1 MKERVAK
8 MLDVESSSVLISTY
22 HSFCARVLR
31 EDIPSL
37 DKSYNRNFTIID
49 DDDQVSICKELLKQE
64 KVDKM
69 DLNHK
74 ELLNFISYYKCLGT
88 PPSLVEVFNKDQERK
103 RDFYQMYEDYLKDH
117 TYLDFD
123 DLLLKTVSLFEVNER
138 VRNKWSRRFQYILVD
153 EFQDTNDIQYK
164 LLKYLVNDDIS
175 LFVVGDPDQ
184 TIYTWRGANIKLI
197 MNFERDFK
205 GVEDITLE
213 KNYRSTQKIL
223 DAANSLIRVN
233 KERLDKNLYSDLIDG
248 KRPQFFDAENAEKEA
263 MWVSDKILDLRGQG
277 YNYSDIAI
285 LYRSSYYTR
294 NFEQIFMKKK
304 LPYRI
309 FGGLRFYQRK
319 EIKDAIAYL
328 RVVTNEGDDQAL
340 LRIINVPKRG
350 VGDKAIA
357 NLVEDSKKYGNS
369 IYRVVKDNIEAF
381 KKKELINEFC
391 NAIEIARF
399 EFKENLRPFSD
410 IMNDLLKKVG
420 YIDMLSEDEEENEN
434 RLQNIDEL
442 GSVLMDIQKESPDKT
457 IEEILQDIALYSAQ
471 DDIMEGNYI
480 SLMTVH
486 TAKGLEFPVVFV
498 VGLGE
503 GVFPNQ
509 RSVFEK
515 TDGMEEERRLC
526 YVAVTRAQKE
536 CYLTSNTGYSFVMN
550 CAMQDSRFI
559 REMGPFIDRINRV
572 KKPSY
577 LNEITSKKEEKK
589 YDQPKGIIFGSKQEE
604 ISYRPGMLVEHTAFG
619 EGVIISIEGTAM
631 RIAFKNV
638 QHGVKLISTQFRGI
652 KVIGG

>member
-1 MKERVAK
+1 
-8 MLDVESSSVLISTY
+8 
-22 HSFCARVLR
+22 
-31 EDIPSL
+31 
-37 DKSYNRNFTIID
+37 
-49 DDDQVSICKELLKQE
+49 
-64 KVDKM
+64 
-69 DLNHK
+69 
-74 ELLNFISYYKCLGT
+74 
-88 PPSLVEVFNKDQERK
+88 
-103 RDFYQMYEDYLKDH
+103 
-117 TYLDFD
+117 
-123 DLLLKTVSLFEVNER
+123 
-138 VRNKWSRRFQYILVD
+138 
-153 EFQDTNDIQYK
+153 
-164 LLKYLVNDDIS
+164 
-175 LFVVGDPDQ
+175 
-184 TIYTWRGANIKLI
+184 
-197 MNFERDFK
+197 
-205 GVEDITLE
+205 
-213 KNYRSTQKIL
+213 
-223 DAANSLIRVN
+223 
-233 KERLDKNLYSDLIDG
+233 
-248 KRPQFFDAENAEKEA
+248 
-263 MWVSDKILDLRGQG
+263 
-277 YNYSDIAI
+277 
-285 LYRSSYYTR
+285 
-294 NFEQIFMKKK
+294 
-304 LPYRI
+304 
-309 FGGLRFYQRK
+309 
-319 EIKDAIAYL
+319 
-328 RVVTNEGDDQAL
+328 
-340 LRIINVPKRG
+340 
-350 VGDKAIA
+350 
-357 NLVEDSKKYGNS
+357 
-369 IYRVVKDNIEAF
+369 
-381 KKKELINEFC
+381 
-391 NAIEIARF
+391 
-399 EFKENLRPFSD
+399 
-410 IMNDLLKKVG
+410 
-420 YIDMLSEDEEENEN
+420 MLSEDEEENEN